1 VILVMESPL
10 LAQLSARFELI
21 SAVMLDSHFL
31 VHHYGENYFPK
42 QQRTYMIEPG
52 ILLMFFTTSILLAL
66 SPGPDNLFVM
76 TQAAQQGRK
85 AGLLVTL
92 GLCTGLLFHTAAVT
106 FGLAALFKA
115 SAVAFTVLKFVGAG
129 YLLYLAWKA
138 FKAGTVTGPAAAAD
152 RLSSAVLYR
161 RGIIMNITNP
171 KVSIFFLAFLP
182 QFTDPTK
189 GPLSAQLLLLGG
201 VFIIATIIVF
211 GAISILAGVFGE
223 QFRQSAF
230 AQKVLNRAAAG
241 IFAGL
246 ALKLALAQR

>member
-1 VILVMESPL
+1 
-10 LAQLSARFELI
+10 
-21 SAVMLDSHFL
+21 
-31 VHHYGENYFPK
+31 
-42 QQRTYMIEPG
+42 MIESG
-52 ILLMFFTTSILLAL
+52 ILLMFFTTSLLLAL

-76 TQAAQQGRK
+76 TQAAQQGRR

-115 SAVAFTVLKFVGAG
+115 SAAAFTGLKIAGAG
-129 YLLYLAWKA
+129 YLLYLAWQA
-138 FKAGTVTGPAAAAD
+138 FRAGTDSGAAVVAD
-152 RLSSAVLYR
+152 RLNSAVLYR

-182 QFTDPTK
+182 QFADPAK
-189 GPLSAQLLLLGG
+189 GQLSLQFLLLGG
-201 VFIIATIIVF
+201 VFIIATLIVF

-223 QFRQSAF
+223 QFRRSAF
-230 AQKVLNRAAAG
+230 AQRVLNRAAAG

>member
-1 VILVMESPL
+1 
-10 LAQLSARFELI
+10 
-21 SAVMLDSHFL
+21 
-31 VHHYGENYFPK
+31 
-42 QQRTYMIEPG
+42 MIDLK
-52 ILLMFFTTSILLAL
+52 ILLMFFITSVLLAL

-115 SAVAFTVLKFVGAG
+115 SATAFTILKFTGAG
-129 YLLYLAWKA
+129 YLLYLAVLS
-138 FKAGTVTGPAAAAD
+138 FRAGTQTGPLAISD
-152 RLSSAVLYR
+152 HLSSAVLYR

-182 QFTDPTK
+182 QFADPAK
-189 GPLSAQLLLLGG
+189 GHLSSQFLLLGG
-201 VFIIATIIVF
+201 AFMIATMIVF
-211 GAISILAGVFGE
+211 GAISLLAGVFGE
-223 QFRQSAF
+223 QFRKSAF
-230 AQKVLNRAAAG
+230 AQKILNRAAAG

-246 ALKLALAQR
+246 ALKLALAQRG

>member
-1 VILVMESPL
+1 MIDPK
-10 LAQLSARFELI
+10 
-21 SAVMLDSHFL
+21 MLF
-31 VHHYGENYFPK
+31 
-42 QQRTYMIEPG
+42 
-52 ILLMFFTTSILLAL
+52 MFFTTSVLLAL

-76 TQAAQQGRK
+76 TQAGRHGRK

-115 SAVAFTVLKFVGAG
+115 SAAAFTILKFTGAC

-138 FKAGTVTGPAAAAD
+138 FRAGTESGPTAAAD
-152 RLSSAVLYR
+152 QLNSVSLYR

-182 QFTDPTK
+182 QFTDPAK

-201 VFIIATIIVF
+201 VFIIAAMVVF

-223 QFRQSAF
+223 RFRGSAH

>member
-1 VILVMESPL
+1 MI
-10 LAQLSARFELI
+10 
-21 SAVMLDSHFL
+21 D
-31 VHHYGENYFPK
+31 PK
-42 QQRTYMIEPG
+42 
-52 ILLMFFTTSILLAL
+52 ILLMFFTTSALLAL

-115 SAVAFTVLKFVGAG
+115 SAVAFTVLKFAGAG
-129 YLLYLAWKA
+129 YLLYLAWLS
-138 FKAGTVTGPAAAAD
+138 FRAGAETGPTAAAD
-152 RLSSAVLYR
+152 RLSSAALYR

-182 QFTDPTK
+182 QFADPTK

-223 QFRQSAF
+223 RFRQSAF

-246 ALKLALAQR
+246 ALKLVLARR

>member
-1 VILVMESPL
+1 MI
-10 LAQLSARFELI
+10 
-21 SAVMLDSHFL
+21 D
-31 VHHYGENYFPK
+31 PK
-42 QQRTYMIEPG
+42 
-52 ILLMFFTTSILLAL
+52 ILLMFFTTSVLLAL

-76 TQAAQQGRK
+76 TQATQQGRK

-92 GLCTGLLFHTAAVT
+92 GLCTGLLAHTAAVT

-115 SAVAFTVLKFVGAG
+115 SATAFTFLKFTGAG
-129 YLLYLAWKA
+129 YLLYLAVLS
-138 FKAGTVTGPAAAAD
+138 FRAGAKTGPLATAD
-152 RLSSAVLYR
+152 HLSSAVLYR

-182 QFTDPTK
+182 QFADPSK
-189 GPLSAQLLLLGG
+189 DHLSMQFLLLGG
-201 VFIIATIIVF
+201 VFMIATMIVF

-223 QFRQSAF
+223 QFRKSAF

-246 ALKLALAQR
+246 ALKLALAQRV

>member
-1 VILVMESPL
+1 
-10 LAQLSARFELI
+10 
-21 SAVMLDSHFL
+21 
-31 VHHYGENYFPK
+31 
-42 QQRTYMIEPG
+42 MIESR

-76 TQAAQQGRK
+76 TQSAQHGRK

-106 FGLAALFKA
+106 CGLAAVFKA
-115 SAVAFTVLKFVGAG
+115 SAAAFMLLKFAGAG
-129 YLLYLAWKA
+129 YLLYLAGQA
-138 FKAGTVTGPAAAAD
+138 FRAGTTGGPAAAEEKLGAG
-152 RLSSAVLYR
+152 SLYR
-161 RGIIMNITNP
+161 RGIIMNISNP

-182 QFTDPTK
+182 QFADPARGT
-189 GPLSAQLLLLGG
+189 LSWQLALLGG

-211 GAISILAGVFGE
+211 GLISILAGTLGE
-223 QFRQSAF
+223 RFRQSAF
-230 AQKVLNRAAAG
+230 AQRVLNRAAAA

>member
-1 VILVMESPL
+1 
-10 LAQLSARFELI
+10 
-21 SAVMLDSHFL
+21 
-31 VHHYGENYFPK
+31 
-42 QQRTYMIEPG
+42 MIDTK

-66 SPGPDNLFVM
+66 APGPDNLFVT

-92 GLCTGLLFHTAAVT
+92 GLCSGLLFHTAAVT

-115 SAVAFTVLKFVGAG
+115 SATAFTVLKFSGAG
-129 YLLYLAWKA
+129 YLLYLAVLS
-138 FKAGTVTGPAAAAD
+138 FRAGAETGPLAASAK
-152 RLSSAVLYR
+152 LSSAALYR

-171 KVSIFFLAFLP
+171 KVSIFFIAFLP
-182 QFTDPTK
+182 QFADPSK
-189 GPLSAQLLLLGG
+189 GPLTFQFLLLGG
-201 VFIIATIIVF
+201 IFMVATLIIF

-223 QFRQSAF
+223 HFRKSSF